1 MDLKGLGDLASMLDD
16 PKQEGGFKMYDV
28 ARIHMDA
35 GNVRRAGNPGLT
47 KESIAEMAS
56 TIRERV
62 AAGKRGV
69 LCPISLRPHP
79 TIPGDFIINHGH
91 RRYLGT
97 REVGLDQIPAHEDP
111 DFDDFDQVTENLHHE
126 GLTGREM
133 ADFIG
138 GKLAEGMTQSDV
150 ALKMGKSKAWV
161 SMHVAMLNLPEPVAE
176 AVANGQITDVT
187 VAKELVIAY
196 REDPQAVENLLNAAE
211 QKPTRAAVKAIR
223 QSTKTK
229 DHPAVPKAHTQ
240 SEDRV
245 EDRQEGLAVEQGAT
259 ITSVADTTG
268 IRFQR
273 EIPSEVTAEFQR
285 RRDMLEQE
293 RQDGANP
300 ALRQASM
307 AALNRLIEIAK
318 RDTGQSARVANF
330 LLAWWNATSCG
341 GFDLADLWSVDKEIY
356 DDMSSVIALVRRSRS
371 YPDTLTTP
379 VHEAFKELV
388 KIWRPQ
394 LVNERQSVPMFSG

>member
-1 MDLKGLGDLASMLDD
+1 MMDLKELGDLASMLDD

-28 ARIHMDA
+28 ARIHLDA
-35 GNVRRAGNPGLT
+35 RNVRRAGNPGLT

-56 TIRERV
+56 TIRERI

-126 GLTGREM
+126 GLTGREV

-138 GKLAEGMTQSDV
+138 GKLAEGMTQSDI

-161 SMHVAMLNLPEPVAE
+161 NMHVAMLNLPEPVAE

-196 REDPQAVENLLNAAE
+196 REDPQAVENLLNAVE

-229 DHPAVPKAHTQ
+229 DQPAEPKALTQ
-240 SEDRV
+240 PEELV
-245 EDRQEGLAVEQGAT
+245 EDLREGRKEESVVALA
-259 ITSVADTTG
+259 SVADTADT
-268 IRFQR
+268 RLQR
-273 EIPSEVTAEFQR
+273 EAPDEVKAEYQR
-285 RRDMLEQE
+285 RGDALEKEQRD
-293 RQDGANP
+293 RPNP
-300 ALRQASM
+300 ALRKAGI
-307 AALNRLIEIAK
+307 AALERLIDIAR
-318 RDTGQSARVANF
+318 RDTGQSQRVADF

-341 GFDLADLWSVDKEIY
+341 GFDLTDFWSVDAEIA
-356 DDMSSVIALVRRSRS
+356 DDMLVVIGLIRESRA
-371 YPDTLTTP
+371 YPDTLGTP
-379 VHEAFKELV
+379 AHEAFRELV
-388 KIWRPQ
+388 KLWRPQ
-394 LVNERQSVPMFSG
+394 LANA

>member
-1 MDLKGLGDLASMLDD
+1 MMDLKGLGDLASMLDA
-16 PKQEGGFKMYDV
+16 PKQEGGVKMYDV
-28 ARIHMDA
+28 ARIHLDA
-35 GNVRRAGNPGLT
+35 RNVRRAGNPGLT

-79 TIPGDFIINHGH
+79 IIPGDFIINHGH

-97 REVGLDQIPAHEDP
+97 RDVGLDQIPAHEDP
-111 DFDDFDQVTENLHHE
+111 DFDDFDQVMENLHHE
-126 GLTGREM
+126 GLSGREV

-196 REDPQAVENLLNAAE
+196 REDPQAVEDFLNASE

-223 QSTKTK
+223 QSTKMK
-229 DHPAVPKAHTQ
+229 DHLAVPKVHTQ
-240 SEDRV
+240 SEGRVDDRHL
-245 EDRQEGLAVEQGAT
+245 RQTVEQGAT
-259 ITSVADTTG
+259 ITFVADTSG
-268 IRFQR
+268 VRFQR
-273 EIPSEVTAEFQR
+273 EVSNEVEAEFQR
-285 RRDMLEQE
+285 RRDRLEQD
-293 RQDGANP
+293 QNDGANP
-300 ALRQASM
+300 ALRKKGTD
-307 AALNRLIEIAK
+307 ALARLINIA
-318 RDTGQSARVANF
+318 RSDTGQSKRVANF
-330 LLAWWNATSCG
+330 LLAWWNATNCG
-341 GFDLADLWSVDKEIY
+341 GFDLTDLWSVDAEIG
-356 DDMSSVIALVRRSRS
+356 DDMLVVLGLIRESRA
-371 YPDTLTTP
+371 YPDTLGTE
-379 VHEAFKELV
+379 VHEQFKELV
-388 KIWRPQ
+388 FLWRPNFIQ
-394 LVNERQSVPMFSG
+394 D

>member
-1 MDLKGLGDLASMLDD
+1 MMDLKGLGDLASMLDD

-28 ARIHMDA
+28 ARIHLDA
-35 GNVRRAGNPGLT
+35 RNVRRAGNPGLT

-138 GKLAEGMTQSDV
+138 GKLAEGMTQSDI

-161 SMHVAMLNLPEPVAE
+161 SMHVAMLNLPELVAE

-196 REDPQAVENLLNAAE
+196 REDPQAVEDLLNAPE

-223 QSTKTK
+223 QGNK
-229 DHPAVPKAHTQ
+229 PKEQSVEPKGPTQ
-240 SEDRV
+240 SEDPV
-245 EDRQEGLAVEQGAT
+245 DDRQAGQKAEQGAT
-259 ITSVADTTG
+259 LNSDADTTST
-268 IRFQR
+268 RFKR
-273 EIPSEVTAEFQR
+273 ELPDEVKDEFQR
-285 RRDMLEQE
+285 RRDVLDQEQ
-293 RQDGANP
+293 RDAANP
-300 ALRQASM
+300 ALRRAGM
-307 AALNRLIEIAK
+307 DALNRLIEIAL
-318 RDTGQSARVANF
+318 RDTGQSKRVADF

-394 LVNERQSVPMFSG
+394 LVNE

>member
-1 MDLKGLGDLASMLDD
+1 MMDLKGLGDLASMLDD

-28 ARIHMDA
+28 ARIHLDA
-35 GNVRRAGNPGLT
+35 RNVRRAGNPGLT

-69 LCPISLRPHP
+69 LCPISLRSHP

-138 GKLAEGMTQSDV
+138 GKLAEGMTQSDI

-229 DHPAVPKAHTQ
+229 GQPAEPKALTQ
-240 SEDRV
+240 PEELV
-245 EDRQEGLAVEQGAT
+245 EDLREGRKEESVVALA
-259 ITSVADTTG
+259 SVADTTDT
-268 IRFQR
+268 RLQR
-273 EIPSEVTAEFQR
+273 EAPDEVKSEYQR
-285 RRDMLEQE
+285 RGDALEKEQRD
-293 RQDGANP
+293 RPNP
-300 ALRQASM
+300 ALRKAGI
-307 AALNRLIEIAK
+307 AALERLIDIAR
-318 RDTGQSARVANF
+318 RDTGQSQRVADF

-341 GFDLADLWSVDKEIY
+341 GFDLVDFWSVDAEIA
-356 DDMSSVIALVRRSRS
+356 DDMLVVIGLIRESRA
-371 YPDTLTTP
+371 YPDTLGTP

-388 KIWRPQ
+388 NIWRPQ
-394 LVNERQSVPMFSG
+394 LANE